1 MTALRPCLR
10 HPRGHLAE
18 GWGGAGPAEPPNSIP
33 GGCSGAEGAQGL
45 RIRLWE
51 ALGSPC
57 QGSLGCSSPP
67 CVDGLSP
74 AHPGGCGEAGSET
87 PTPCPRVPPDGV
99 MGWEAGAG
107 AAGEMGCRRNGQPLG
122 APRGRR
128 QCLHVLLAG
137 SATGDFAFLV
147 QEIDDGA
154 QHGHQQDADDD
165 GHDDHPFA
173 LRGLPIWARHGELTA
188 PPTLAPSIQPLLSGA
203 GSQKPRQSGGGG
215 AARGLGAHPAA

>member
-1 MTALRPCLR
+1 MAPCRSPASSASLSDLTSTTFLSLRASGFVL
-10 HPRGHLAE
+10 GE
-18 GWGGAGPAEPPNSIP
+18 GGDSFETVLVLPTQEGTWLWGGGAGPAEPPNSIP

-107 AAGEMGCRRNGQPLG
+107 GSRRNGMQEKRAAPGGSPGVAAVLTCPACRLG
-122 APRGRR
+122 HRR
-128 QCLHVLLAG
+128 FCLSCAG
-137 SATGDFAFLV
+137 N
-147 QEIDDGA
+147 
-154 QHGHQQDADDD
+154 
-165 GHDDHPFA
+165 
-173 LRGLPIWARHGELTA
+173 R
-188 PPTLAPSIQPLLSGA
+188 
-203 GSQKPRQSGGGG
+203 
-215 AARGLGAHPAA
+215 